1 MEKIGLIAVTASG
14 HGWLGIADI
23 WGDADEALWL
33 TVPPACYSVVG
44 MGDDTGSSDSLRL
57 RARSHPLRASL
68 SEEMHVRKLPHFPTP
83 TRLMQIVTLMGEQ
96 DAEESRAHVEA
107 LCVRHGTNPPTAGKY
122 FICRLGALDFVWEQ
136 HTEVASYT
144 FICPGISEPG
154 FGIEHFGALAREWMD
169 NLPGQVIRATQIA
182 LVGGETSSDEIDS
195 LCSYFVPDDLIVCD
209 VAESRARIWSDF
221 RLHDDGFGRLLIVD
235 RGLEGYEPAQLVQRI
250 QELGNYRNMALLGL
264 PLAQR
269 LTPQVSQLEQRL
281 AALTAAV
288 AERLSEDDRLLD
300 ELSFLSAE
308 LARLMAETRYR
319 MSATRAYA
327 QLSTDRLQSL
337 KVSAVRGH
345 QTLADFTERRLVPAM
360 RTCASFSQRLE
371 DMSQRVAW
379 TSSLLRTRVDTALAK
394 QNRDLLESMNRRTQV
409 QLRLQQTVEGLSVV
423 AISYYLVGLLGYL
436 YKSLHEAV
444 PGLKPE
450 MATGLSVPVVAA
462 LVMLAMRR
470 IRQGLHAD

>member
-1 MEKIGLIAVTASG
+1 
-14 HGWLGIADI
+14 
-23 WGDADEALWL
+23 
-33 TVPPACYSVVG
+33 
-44 MGDDTGSSDSLRL
+44 
-57 RARSHPLRASL
+57 
-68 SEEMHVRKLPHFPTP
+68 MHIRKLPHFPAP

-107 LCVRHGTNPPTAGKY
+107 LCARHDTPSPTAGKY
-122 FICRLGALDFVWEQ
+122 FVCKLGALDFVWEQ

-144 FICPGISEPG
+144 FICPGVSEPG
-154 FGIEHFGALAREWMD
+154 FGIEQFGAFAHEWIE
-169 NLPGQVIRATQIA
+169 NLPGQVIRATQVSLMGSETTPDQIDA
-182 LVGGETSSDEIDS
+182 LR
-195 LCSYFVPDDLIVCD
+195 SYFVPDDLIICD
-209 VAESRARIWSDF
+209 VADGRARIWSDF

-235 RGLEGYEPAQLVQRI
+235 QGLQGYEPAQLVQRL

-269 LTPQVSQLEQRL
+269 LTPQVSRLEQRL

-308 LARLMAETRYR
+308 LARLMADTRYR

-337 KVSAVRGH
+337 KVGEVRGH
-345 QTLADFTERRLVPAM
+345 PTLADFTERRLVPAM
-360 RTCASFSQRLE
+360 RTCDSFSQRLE
-371 DMSQRVAW
+371 DLSQRVAW
-379 TSSLLRTRVDTALAK
+379 TSSLLRTRVDTALAR
-394 QNRDLLESMNRRTQV
+394 QNLDLLESMDRRTQV

-436 YKSLHEAV
+436 YKSLHESV
-444 PGLKPE
+444 PALKPE
-450 MATGLSVPVVAA
+450 IATGLSVPVVVVIVM
-462 LVMLAMRR
+462 LVMRWIRR
-470 IRQGLHAD
+470 GLHAD